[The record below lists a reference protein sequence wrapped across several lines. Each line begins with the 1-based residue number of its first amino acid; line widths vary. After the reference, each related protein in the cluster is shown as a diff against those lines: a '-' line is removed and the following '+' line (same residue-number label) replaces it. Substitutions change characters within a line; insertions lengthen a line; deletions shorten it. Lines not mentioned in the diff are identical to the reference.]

1 METLSNVISSEVSHA
16 VTVYVPPTSICGQ
29 LISAELKLHGT
40 SQDNSTLPS
49 ASATVSVVPAST
61 TELVLYRID
70 AWVDVESNDSAIEDA
85 PQAMMVP
92 PVISATPPLSL
103 A

>member
-1 METLSNVISSEVSHA
+1 VETSSKVISSEVPPA
-16 VTVYVPPTSICGQ
+16 ETVYVPPTFISGQ

-40 SQDNSTLPS
+40 SQDNSTFPS
-49 ASATVSVVPAST
+49 ASVTVSVVPAST
-61 TELVLYRID
+61 IELVLYRID